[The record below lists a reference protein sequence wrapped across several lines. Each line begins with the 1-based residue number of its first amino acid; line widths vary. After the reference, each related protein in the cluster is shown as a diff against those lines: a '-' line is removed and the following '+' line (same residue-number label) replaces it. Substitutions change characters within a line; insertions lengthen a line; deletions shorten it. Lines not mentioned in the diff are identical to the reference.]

1 MGSGI
6 TDEQY
11 VAAGAKILPDAASVF
26 GEADLVLKVKE
37 PQDSEVALL
46 KRGQLLFTYLHL
58 AAKPKL
64 ALDLAK
70 TGATC
75 VAYETV
81 QLANGTLPLLTPM
94 SEIAGRM
101 APQIGAAYLERPQGG
116 RGVLLGGVPGVEPGE
131 VVIIGGGV
139 VGTNAAKIA
148 VGLGARVTIFD
159 RSLDRLR
166 YIDDLFDGRAKT
178 MYSTNHDVETMI
190 PQADLVIGAVLLP
203 GK

>member
-11 VAAGAKILPDAASVF
+11 VSAGARILPDAASVF
-26 GEADLVLKVKE
+26 GQCDLILKVKE

-75 VAYETV
+75 IAYETV
-81 QLANGTLPLLTPM
+81 QLANGALPLLIPM

-101 APQIGAAYLERPQGG
+101 APQIGATYLEKPQGG

-159 RSLDRLR
+159 RSLERLR
-166 YIDDLFDGRAKT
+166 YLDDVFQGQVRT
-178 MYSTNHDVETMI
+178 VFSI
-190 PQADLVIGAVLLP
+190 
-203 GK
+203 